1 MFSLR
6 QEELLY
12 SLRPAGQARIAPQMD
27 DRRAWA
33 SFDTEASQAL
43 VERAE
48 RALRAPLP
56 HLTAGDYLRRPDAE
70 PPEGYK
76 LRRLQAMQ
84 LILGACV
91 SGDEKYLPK
100 AADLIWMMAEES
112 SWAAFPRRG
121 APLPAF
127 GSPDMDLHAA
137 RTADLFALARQMV
150 GQRFDRMT
158 PQLTAPIDYELRR
171 RAFDPIIAR
180 DSEDWMHLSGDA
192 PRVCQHLMAAC
203 LAVET
208 DEGERRW
215 QILRRLLKILEG
227 YLRTL
232 LPDGGAVTDLKR
244 HVEAAAAL
252 GDCFALISLISGGE
266 VELRDE
272 PQFVDMAIL
281 PCKTHIADGWFV
293 NPGGDPRPD
302 LSPEA
307 LFRLGEGVRSGCL
320 CGMAAWLR
328 RQNPEAAVEGDS
340 LFTQLM
346 YLRGRANL
354 NREPA
359 RLPLPTSVLLPDMGV
374 AIARSGDF
382 FAALTG
388 GDRRSAFSHKDA
400 GDVLV
405 YYRGAPILVDSGLPD
420 AGDHNVPAVEGVEQ
434 NAARRAPEPPELRG
448 DGYWMLTM
456 GIAHA
461 YPAAARLYSWQRSL
475 MLTPGGDSVRLI
487 DAYDF
492 EGAKKRATFRFI
504 TPFEPVLSEDM
515 ARLGPVA
522 LRYPAGLAPKISP
535 IPLEDKR
542 LKALWGG
549 RLYRLEL
556 TTSEPAPGARLDF
569 TLSPADAGPF

>member
-12 SLRPAGQARIAPQMD
+12 SLRPAGQVRIAPSFD

-33 SFDTEASQAL
+33 SFDPDASRAL
-43 VERAE
+43 VAKAE

-70 PPEGYK
+70 PPEGYL
-76 LRRLQAMQ
+76 LRRSQAAT

-91 SGDEKYLPK
+91 SGDEKYLSK

-112 SWAAFPRRG
+112 SWAVFPRRG

-137 RTADLFALARQMV
+137 RTAELFALARQMV
-150 GQRFDRMT
+150 GARFDRMT
-158 PQLTAPIDYELRR
+158 PQLNARIEYELRR
-171 RAFDPIIAR
+171 RVFDPVIAR
-180 DSEDWMHLSGDA
+180 DGEDWMHLSGEA
-192 PRVCQHLMAAC
+192 PKIAAHLMAAC
-203 LAVET
+203 LAAET

-215 QILRRLLKILEG
+215 QVLRRLIRILENF
-227 YLRTL
+227 LRTQ
-232 LPDGGAVTDLKR
+232 LPDGGATVDLKR

-252 GDCFALISLISGGE
+252 SDCFALISLISGGE

-281 PCKTHIADGWFV
+281 PCKLHIADGWFV

-302 LSPEA
+302 LSPD
-307 LFRLGEGVRSGCL
+307 LMFRLGEGVRSSCL

-328 RQNPEAAVEGDS
+328 RQNPDREMEGYS

-346 YLRGRANL
+346 HLRGRINL
-354 NREPA
+354 MREPA
-359 RLPLPTSVLLPDMGV
+359 RLPLPGSVLLPDMGV
-374 AIARSGDF
+374 AIARAGDF
-382 FAALTG
+382 FVALTG
-388 GDRRSAFSHKDA
+388 GDRKGSFSHRDA
-400 GDVLV
+400 GDLLM
-405 YYRGAPILVDSGLPD
+405 YYRGRPVLVDCGLPGAD
-420 AGDHNVPAVEGVEQ
+420 AHNVPAIEGVEQ
-434 NAARRAPEPPELRG
+434 NAARRAPEPPELRD

-461 YPAAARLYSWQRSL
+461 YPAAAKLYSWQRSL
-475 MLTPGGDSVRLI
+475 ILTPGENQVRLI
-487 DAYDF
+487 DAFDF
-492 EGAKKRATFRFI
+492 EDAKKKATVRFI
-504 TPFEPVLSEDM
+504 TPFEPVLTEGR
-515 ARLGPVA
+515 AQFGPVA
-522 LRYPAGLAPKISP
+522 LRFPGGLIPSVSP
-535 IPLEDKR
+535 VSIEDAR
-542 LKALWGG
+542 LKALWGD

-556 TTSEPAPGARLDF
+556 TTLDSAPGARLDF
-569 TLSPADAGPF
+569 TFSPAP